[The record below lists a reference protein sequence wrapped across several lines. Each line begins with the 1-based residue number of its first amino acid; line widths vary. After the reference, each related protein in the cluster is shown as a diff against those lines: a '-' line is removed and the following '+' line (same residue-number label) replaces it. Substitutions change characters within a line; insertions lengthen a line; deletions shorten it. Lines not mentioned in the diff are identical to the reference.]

1 MSISLLSKAAGNPN
15 FDQVFAP
22 YVMGTSP
29 PATGLL
35 DDAGVDTATR
45 YAPIIYGTQA
55 PATGMLTQQAG
66 NADVNTLWA
75 AYGTAVYT
83 LPING
88 VTYSAINQIP
98 IGGSGSAECQ
108 FLVNSSTQFYIS
120 TFGTNRVPQTV
131 YNYYSIPSGMTQ
143 VRLTL
148 SYVSGLTGSKVQ
160 TFSGATT
167 YQALSPGSST
177 NQAYVTLGPFGDASG
192 TNDVTYTLKVEFAGP
207 DGITQWTGTCT
218 LYDETDGS
226 A

>member
-1 MSISLLSKAAGNPN
+1 MAISLLSKAAGNPT

-35 DDAGVDTATR
+35 DDSGVDTATR
-45 YAPIIYGTQA
+45 YAPIIYGTMA
-55 PATGMLTQQAG
+55 PATGMLTQAAG

-88 VTYSAINQIP
+88 VTYSAICSIP
-98 IGGSGSAECQ
+98 AGGNGY
-108 FLVNSSTQFYIS
+108 SSV
-120 TFGTNRVPQTV
+120 TFGFTSTTQYFLKTYITYGTTDPYIVYYYFTV
-131 YNYYSIPSGMTQ
+131 PSGMTQ

-148 SYVSGLTGSKVQ
+148 SYVSGVTGSKVV
-160 TFSGATT
+160 TYNNATS
-167 YQALSPGSST
+167 LSAVST
-177 NQAYVTLGPFGDASG
+177 SVESFVTLGPYGDTSG
-192 TNDVTYTLKVEFAGP
+192 TNDTTYSLKVEFAGA
-207 DGITQWTGTCT
+207 DSVVQWSGTCT

-226 A
+226 V